1 MSEDKYLQRLR
12 KIERQINYLTAHM
25 KRIDKE
31 RKRSLKI
38 LRNALEESDSYDS
51 FDEPIPEPEPIPP
64 PEPEPIPEPI
74 PEPVHQP
81 LPEPIPEPEPVHQPL
96 PEPILRPIPE
106 PILRPEPVPEPEPK
120 PEPIPEPEPHPLT
133 QPVQKKIPIKYLKE
147 LKVTKKR
154 QVFQEINRR
163 FGEFVQ
169 SISEEERQSGFI
181 MTQLRERISKYFA
194 VSDLSNN
201 GIAKLSSFNLY
212 FYSKKIREGA
222 TCFRFYYLRNPY
234 INANNS

>member
-1 MSEDKYLQRLR
+1 MSEDKYLQRLQ

-51 FDEPIPEPEPIPP
+51 FDEPEPE
-64 PEPEPIPEPI
+64 
-74 PEPVHQP
+74 
-81 LPEPIPEPEPVHQPL
+81 
-96 PEPILRPIPE
+96 
-106 PILRPEPVPEPEPK
+106 PEPEPK
-120 PEPIPEPEPHPLT
+120 PEPIPEPEPIPPPEPEPLPEPVHQPLPEPIHQPLPEPILRPEPIPLT
-133 QPVQKKIPIKYLKE
+133 QPVQKKIPIKNLKE
-147 LKVTKKR
+147 LKLTKKR

-201 GIAKLSSFNLY
+201 GIGKLSSFNLY

>member
-1 MSEDKYLQRLR
+1 MSEDKYLQRLQ

-51 FDEPIPEPEPIPP
+51 FDEPEPEPEPEPKPEPIPEPEPIPP
-64 PEPEPIPEPI
+64 PEPEPIPEP
-74 PEPVHQP
+74 
-81 LPEPIPEPEPVHQPL
+81 VHQPL
-96 PEPILRPIPE
+96 PEPILRPE
-106 PILRPEPVPEPEPK
+106 PI
-120 PEPIPEPEPHPLT
+120 PLT
-133 QPVQKKIPIKYLKE
+133 QPVQKKIPIKNLKE
-147 LKVTKKR
+147 LKLTKKR

-201 GIAKLSSFNLY
+201 GIGKLSSFNLY

>member
-1 MSEDKYLQRLR
+1 MSEDKYLQRLQ

-51 FDEPIPEPEPIPP
+51 FDEPIPEPEPEPKPEPIPEPEPIPP
-64 PEPEPIPEPI
+64 PEPEPL

-81 LPEPIPEPEPVHQPL
+81 LPEPIHQPL
-96 PEPILRPIPE
+96 PEPILRP
-106 PILRPEPVPEPEPK
+106 K
-120 PEPIPEPEPHPLT
+120 
-133 QPVQKKIPIKYLKE
+133 PVQKKIPIKNLKE
-147 LKVTKKR
+147 LKLTKKR

-201 GIAKLSSFNLY
+201 GIGKLSSFNLY

>member
-1 MSEDKYLQRLR
+1 MSEDKYLQRLQ

-51 FDEPIPEPEPIPP
+51 FDEPEPE
-64 PEPEPIPEPI
+64 
-74 PEPVHQP
+74 
-81 LPEPIPEPEPVHQPL
+81 
-96 PEPILRPIPE
+96 
-106 PILRPEPVPEPEPK
+106 PEPEPK
-120 PEPIPEPEPHPLT
+120 PEPIPEPEPIPPPEPEPLPEPVHQPLPEPIHQPLPEPIPLT
-133 QPVQKKIPIKYLKE
+133 QPVQKKIPIKNLKE
-147 LKVTKKR
+147 LKLTKKR

-201 GIAKLSSFNLY
+201 GIGKLSSFNLY

>member
-1 MSEDKYLQRLR
+1 MSEDKYLQRLQ

-51 FDEPIPEPEPIPP
+51 FDEPEPEPEPEPKPEPIPEPEPIPP
-64 PEPEPIPEPI
+64 PEPEP
-74 PEPVHQP
+74 
-81 LPEPIPEPEPVHQPL
+81 LPEPVHQPL
-96 PEPILRPIPE
+96 PEPILRPE
-106 PILRPEPVPEPEPK
+106 PI
-120 PEPIPEPEPHPLT
+120 PLT
-133 QPVQKKIPIKYLKE
+133 QPVQKKIPIKNLKE
-147 LKVTKKR
+147 LKLTKKR

-201 GIAKLSSFNLY
+201 GIGKLSSFNLY